1 MRSSSCSRTLCS
13 PIKKKKKKK
22 NADFLRTSASVL
34 VLSSLQPPS
43 AAIRGPPPAAPVHD
57 CEGLFH
63 EETEPK
69 ELVEVN
75 TDEEEN
81 DQLIL
86 DLESGTSL
94 ATLTEYVGSLPR
106 WDLRGTPV
114 HIAKVFT
121 EASTFTV
128 FADALQAAALLFDT
142 SECRSNAMRHAQTCP
157 GFDQAQIKRD
167 SCAFAMD
174 PIAAVK
180 ALGDEFAH
188 SRVSVERLS
197 SLNLDAFPERDT
209 VMNIAGG
216 MDPILPSGF
225 VPILTAA
232 AVRPSNKE
240 IQPVIDALVALCRLK
255 GEVLVIDRATFI
267 EAVTRLGVPASL
279 AEIGHTYKP
288 DDLLGRLLYD
298 YKHLR
303 GAIAPNSRSVIPQ
316 LQEVYGPLVL
326 PTVPDLYHLFYRLK
340 ALFPGIQLHVGK
352 TDVHRAFQRI
362 RWTPL
367 GSVLLG
373 ILVSEELVAIPI
385 GCGFGHCNTPYIYGP
400 FSRLFQFLHDA
411 VVRLGLIYIDD
422 KMMFAPPDLLK
433 SELTVSCNTIKH
445 VFGPSG
451 VKESKTVA
459 SQCEVLLGIASDLSR
474 EIAYPCFRSYLKLVH
489 IFFRLIPI
497 DISHNTKL
505 PLCLVQATAN
515 LTYRHAVHIPLLRGS
530 AFQYFALTKG
540 IPTARQHRRFP
551 VQLSQQVV
559 DDTLLWRT
567 VLVAAFTDFRIL
579 QSSLKSVI
587 YNDRK
592 YLHEAQDA
600 ADLLVY
606 SDASPNCMGVFIPNL
621 GYLQFNWPESEKS
634 HDIAVFE
641 LMAAVIAFQFAT
653 YISPHSRHIHLFIDN
668 QNAIA
673 WSTGRNRST
682 SHLSRRLVS
691 LNCYLQALNPAV
703 LQTRSYIKSSW
714 NVSADAISRNNLNH
728 PSLRG
733 LPRYRLTPKFQAFL
747 ISLSKCSPKTAFPN
761 LVTKHTVLA
770 STSFSRI

>member
-1 MRSSSCSRTLCS
+1 M
-13 PIKKKKKKK
+13 
-22 NADFLRTSASVL
+22 
-34 VLSSLQPPS
+34 
-43 AAIRGPPPAAPVHD
+43 
-57 CEGLFH
+57 
-63 EETEPK
+63 
-69 ELVEVN
+69 
-75 TDEEEN
+75 
-81 DQLIL
+81 
-86 DLESGTSL
+86 

-106 WDLRGTPV
+106 WDLLEAPL
-114 HIAKVFT
+114 HISKIFT
-121 EASTFTV
+121 EASRFTA
-128 FADALQAAALLFDT
+128 FADVLQAAALLFDT
-142 SECRSNAMRHAQTCP
+142 SECRANAMRHAQTCP
-157 GFDQAQIKRD
+157 GFDQEQIDRD
-167 SCAFAMD
+167 SRAFAMD
-174 PIAAVK
+174 PIGTVK

-197 SLNLDAFPERDT
+197 SLNLDAFPERDI

-216 MDPILPSGF
+216 VDPILPSEF

-232 AVRPSNKE
+232 AVRSSNKE
-240 IQPVIDALVALCRLK
+240 IQPVINALVALCRLK
-255 GEVLVIDRATFI
+255 GEVLVIDRVTFI
-267 EAVTRLGVPASL
+267 DAVTRLGLPASL

-316 LQEVYGPLVL
+316 LQQVYGPLVL

-340 ALFPGIQLHVGK
+340 ALFPGTQLHVGK

-367 GSVLLG
+367 GSLLLG

-400 FSRLFQFLHDA
+400 FSRLFQFLHDQHVQDLRLLSDGDFVSA

-433 SELTVSCNTIKH
+433 SELTVSCDTIKH
-445 VFGPSG
+445 VFGLSG
-451 VKESKTVA
+451 VKDSKTVA
-459 SQCEVLLGIASDLSR
+459 SQCEVLLGITSDLSR

-515 LTYRHAVHIPLLRGS
+515 LAYRHAVHIPLLRGS

-540 IPTARQHRRFP
+540 IPTARQYRRLP

-579 QSSLKSVI
+579 QSSLKI
-587 YNDRK
+587 
-592 YLHEAQDA
+592 
-600 ADLLVY
+600 
-606 SDASPNCMGVFIPNL
+606 
-621 GYLQFNWPESEKS
+621 
-634 HDIAVFE
+634 
-641 LMAAVIAFQFAT
+641 
-653 YISPHSRHIHLFIDN
+653 
-668 QNAIA
+668 
-673 WSTGRNRST
+673 
-682 SHLSRRLVS
+682 SHL
-691 LNCYLQALNPAV
+691 
-703 LQTRSYIKSSW
+703 
-714 NVSADAISRNNLNH
+714 
-728 PSLRG
+728 
-733 LPRYRLTPKFQAFL
+733 
-747 ISLSKCSPKTAFPN
+747 
-761 LVTKHTVLA
+761 
-770 STSFSRI
+770 